1 MEKQIQGLS
10 LAPSYSFEREVRLD
24 SEKTLLLET
33 NCSKMDIDGEPHIIR
48 VSKVIKKGVIAEEV
62 KLMQSNKDYTTFF
75 NAIDDFML
83 VVGFDGKVIDTN
95 DAVEKYLGYSR
106 KELRSIH
113 LKTLFEEKRV
123 EEIREII
130 SNVKKTGKEIYTTP
144 FYKKNG
150 ERIVL
155 ESKIVLGTWKKEKV
169 LFIISKDVSSYI
181 LSKEKFSMSFRINPA
196 ACAIFDAS
204 DGKYIEFNNTFY
216 ELFETNEEEIMNET
230 SCELGIFD
238 EKDIIAAGVK
248 LMKGEK
254 VKNEEGIFRTRKGG
268 TVIGLLSVENR
279 IIQDREYRYISVID
293 VTALRNAEATI
304 RKQVEFQKIL
314 TSISTNYINLPL
326 DNMEPSITQSIQEIC
341 VFLGIDRGYLIRY
354 EIRNSLASSTY
365 EWCSKDISSQHV
377 GLQQISLDSMGDIFS
392 QHSKGEKIQIN
403 DIDTLVDISNPY
415 LRQLHEDGVKITLT
429 IPLMEDNKI
438 IGFVGFDSVGKN
450 REYNES
456 ELSLLNVFSQ
466 LLVNIWVRKRQNIL
480 LEYQELKYRN
490 VITNMKLGFVE
501 LDLNMKIKHAN
512 DMFLAM
518 LGYSLDEIV
527 GTPISNYIQSTEEG
541 KESKLSSAI
550 VGPIECE
557 IGVRTKEGENRWW
570 IFTGVPNYS
579 ILRKIDGMIA
589 IPIDITE
596 RKKIEIE
603 LGIALKHS

>member
-1 MEKQIQGLS
+1 
-10 LAPSYSFEREVRLD
+10 
-24 SEKTLLLET
+24 
-33 NCSKMDIDGEPHIIR
+33 
-48 VSKVIKKGVIAEEV
+48 
-62 KLMQSNKDYTTFF
+62 
-75 NAIDDFML
+75 
-83 VVGFDGKVIDTN
+83 
-95 DAVEKYLGYSR
+95 
-106 KELRSIH
+106 
-113 LKTLFEEKRV
+113 
-123 EEIREII
+123 
-130 SNVKKTGKEIYTTP
+130 
-144 FYKKNG
+144 
-150 ERIVL
+150 
-155 ESKIVLGTWKKEKV
+155 
-169 LFIISKDVSSYI
+169 
-181 LSKEKFSMSFRINPA
+181 
-196 ACAIFDAS
+196 
-204 DGKYIEFNNTFY
+204 
-216 ELFETNEEEIMNET
+216 
-230 SCELGIFD
+230 
-238 EKDIIAAGVK
+238 
-248 LMKGEK
+248 
-254 VKNEEGIFRTRKGG
+254 
-268 TVIGLLSVENR
+268 
-279 IIQDREYRYISVID
+279 
-293 VTALRNAEATI
+293 
-304 RKQVEFQKIL
+304 
-314 TSISTNYINLPL
+314 
-326 DNMEPSITQSIQEIC
+326 
-341 VFLGIDRGYLIRY
+341 
-354 EIRNSLASSTY
+354 
-365 EWCSKDISSQHV
+365 
-377 GLQQISLDSMGDIFS
+377 MGDIFS

-415 LRQLHEDGVKITLT
+415 LRQLHEDGVKITIT